1 MQFKFKPMDAASA
14 QAIAAWQYEGIY
26 AFYDLT
32 ADAADMA
39 EFLDP
44 QNWPDSYYAVFDE
57 KDTLVGFFCFAVA
70 EKCVEIALGLRPQLT
85 GQGLG
90 RAFLE
95 SGLRFAEQKYRSA
108 SFCLSVAAFNQ
119 RAIKVYEKVGF
130 QQGTRFL
137 NETNG
142 GQFEFLRMFK
152 IV

>member
-57 KDTLVGFFCFAVA
+57 KDALVGFFCFTVV
-70 EKCVEIALGLRPQLT
+70 EKCVEIALGLQPQLT

-90 RAFLE
+90 RTFLE
-95 SGLRFAEQKYRSA
+95 SGLRFAEQKYRPA
-108 SFCLSVAAFNQ
+108 SFCLNVAAFNQ

-130 QQGTRFL
+130 QQGARFL

-142 GQFEFLRMFK
+142 SQFEFLRMFK